1 MNPNEGLENLLK
13 QFSDQIKSAPEN
25 PKAILG
31 LFRNWIIPILT
42 DFGVAINQ
50 TAYGLGQVAESVGST
65 QELLDRTLNGEQLMA
80 CADISLAMK
89 LASDNKD
96 YDALTEGVAALLN
109 VLEEWLPEVEE
120 ETAVQEPE
128 VVQVEPPVEPKPE
141 PEPVKKPVAKKTTR
155 RKAATKEA
163 S

>member
-13 QFSDQIKSAPEN
+13 QFSDQIKSSPEN
-25 PKAILG
+25 PKAILA

-50 TAYGLGQVAESVGST
+50 TAFGLGQVAESVGST

-80 CADISLAMK
+80 CADLSMAMK
-89 LASDNKD
+89 LASEKND
-96 YDALTEGVAALLN
+96 YDAVNEGIAALLN
-109 VLEEWLPEVEE
+109 VLEEWLPEVD
-120 ETAVQEPE
+120 AKSDEPE
-128 VVQVEPPVEPKPE
+128 VVQVEAPVEPE
-141 PEPVKKPVAKKTTR
+141 PEPKPVKKPTAKKTTR
-155 RKAATKEA
+155 RKVATKEA